1 MLSEK
6 GPLNVCV
13 CVCVFYSD
21 VVYEM
26 DLFDTVSHA
35 AFDKLLYLDTSV
47 VSVCFEFCKIRMGLL
62 QLIPQDL

>member
-1 MLSEK
+1 
-6 GPLNVCV
+6 
-13 CVCVFYSD
+13 VCVFYSD

-35 AFDKLLYLDTSV
+35 AFDKLLYLDTSM